1 MSGDLIV
8 RRDDG
13 GSTHT
18 ALVELRAD
26 WPTAQGRERLRGEA
40 PAISA
45 NDDLAAMSAYLRHV
59 ELHYAARTFEAYR
72 REVQRFGYWCVAY
85 HRRSLSDMLSED
97 WEAYQEFLRCPPA
110 SEVGPHGA
118 RLENRKLFS
127 AKGRSPATVAYAMTV
142 LGGMLEWLT
151 ARLYLRR
158 NIIAIN
164 TRWRRAKAP
173 AIDESDR
180 ASAPQVE
187 HKRIPRRGL
196 EAVAGWVAAM
206 PEDTPDHLE
215 AKVRLRALLV
225 TAFGLA
231 LRRAELAAMRWE
243 QVRWDPITGGF
254 VWGGRTKGGKT
265 MQSPI
270 PPRTMDA
277 LGDYRMVLGMPREP
291 SRMDEGPVFRK
302 IASNVPKGDDSP
314 ARAALTGR
322 RIADLMQQAF
332 RAAARDL
339 ALSDAGLDAQATAGL
354 LEQATAHWM
363 RHTRASELVE
373 GGLTMAET
381 AKVLNHAN
389 PATTQKV
396 YAHADRQRLAQSEAY
411 RSGVL

>member
-1 MSGDLIV
+1 MSDIIRVEGGDIAH
-8 RRDDG
+8 
-13 GSTHT
+13 S
-18 ALVELRAD
+18 ALRELRGQ
-26 WPTAQGRERLRGEA
+26 WPAERGLERVTNEPPEIA
-40 PAISA
+40 A
-45 NDDLAAMSAYLRHV
+45 NNDLAAMSEYLRHV
-59 ELHYAARTFEAYR
+59 QANYADRTFEAYQ
-72 REVQRFGYWCVAY
+72 REIQRFAYWCCAY
-85 HRRSLSDMLSED
+85 HRRSLSDMLHGD
-97 WEAYQEFLRCPPA
+97 WEAYRQFLIDPPA
-110 SEVGPHGA
+110 AEVGPHGA

-127 AKGRSPATVAYAMTV
+127 ARGRSPNTVAYAMKV
-142 LGGMLEWLT
+142 LSGMLEFLVD
-151 ARLYLRR
+151 RLYLRR
-158 NIIAIN
+158 NIIGN
-164 TRWRRAKAP
+164 TKRWLKG
-173 AIDESDR
+173 
-180 ASAPQVE
+180 SAPQAERAEDDAQKIE

-206 PEDTPDHLE
+206 PEDTPDRLE

-254 VWGGRTKGGKT
+254 VWRGRTKGGKT
-265 MQSPI
+265 MESPI

-277 LGDYRMVLGMPREP
+277 LGDYRMVLGMAREP

-302 IASNVPKGDDSP
+302 IASNVPKGGDSP
-314 ARAALTGR
+314 ARTALTGR
-322 RIADLMQQAF
+322 RVADLMQQAF
-332 RAAARDL
+332 RGAAGDL
-339 ALSDAGLDAQATAGL
+339 ALSDAGRDAQATANL

-381 AKVLNHAN
+381 AKVLNHAS

-396 YAHADRQRLAQSEAY
+396 YAHADRQRLAQSEVY